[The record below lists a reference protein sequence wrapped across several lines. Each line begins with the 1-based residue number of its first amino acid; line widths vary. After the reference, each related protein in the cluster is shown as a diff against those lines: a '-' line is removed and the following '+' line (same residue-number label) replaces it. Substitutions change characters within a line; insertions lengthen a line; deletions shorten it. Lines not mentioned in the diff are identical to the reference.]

1 MEKKTVRC
9 PNCNTN
15 LAVRNPKNEAS
26 KVITCPKCGKK
37 LRVKFNPQPID
48 DALPANGGGNETIMP
63 SMNKPQPSPAV
74 PPVAPPI
81 PGQAPYESNDTPMPT
96 PTPASTPAESQSAPS
111 PAGPPTPPPVPEK
124 GIALV
129 CNDVTYPLKPGR
141 NHVGRQSKTKQ
152 VEVPLKISD
161 LTVSRDNSIID
172 VFQRA
177 DGSYQALISNSNNQN
192 TTYINGEPIRGED
205 RYVLNNGDKIVM
217 GQTQI
222 EFRNI

>member
-63 SMNKPQPSPAV
+63 NMNKPQPAPGPA
-74 PPVAPPI
+74 PVAPPVPT
-81 PGQAPYESNDTPMPT
+81 PGPAAMANDTP
-96 PTPASTPAESQSAPS
+96 AAPS

>member
-48 DALPANGGGNETIMP
+48 DALPPNGGGNETIMP
-63 SMNKPQPSPAV
+63 NMNKPQPSPGPA
-74 PPVAPPI
+74 PVAPPVPT
-81 PGQAPYESNDTPMPT
+81 PGPAAMANDTP
-96 PTPASTPAESQSAPS
+96 AAPS